1 MASNFAL
8 EFTSTEK
15 TPNGE
20 RTKSLNVTLAIG
32 ALVVSLAAAVL
43 AAAGYINREDLPYFL
58 GERGTEKLDRERPE
72 NYEQP

>member
-1 MASNFAL
+1 MASNFAF

-20 RTKSLNVTLAIG
+20 RKKSLKIRLAVG
-32 ALVVSLAAAVL
+32 AVMISLAAAIL

-58 GERGTEKLDRERPE
+58 GKPAAEKLHRAPPE
-72 NYEQP
+72 T